1 MKGLTMTNDIC
12 QGFKFAGMAA
22 GLKKNGKLDV
32 GLIIADNECTAAGLF
47 TNNAVKA
54 APVLVSAEYLQ
65 NGKCQAV
72 IVNAGNANCCTGEAG
87 VHNARHTTAFVGQAL
102 GLAADQVA
110 VSSTGVIGLPL
121 PVEKIEAVV
130 PQLIAQAKADA
141 VWEFAAA
148 IMTTDTV
155 PKVITR
161 RGSFNGKEFTV
172 MGVAKGAG
180 MIRPDMATMLS
191 YIMTDAALDAA
202 SLKKLLKVAAD
213 RSYNTITIDGD
224 TSTNDTLIAL
234 ANGLSGVEITDEADL
249 QAFGCVLNEVCLA
262 LARWM
267 VKDGEGVTKVVN
279 VLVKNA
285 ANDADA
291 FKIADT
297 ISQSNLVKTAF
308 FGEDANWGRI
318 LAAAGRAHAAI
329 EPYKTDIYIGDVK
342 MVENGVG
349 QGKGVEAEATKVL
362 KTPEF
367 TVTVDLKLGQGS
379 CELIT
384 CDFSIDY
391 IKINADYRS

>member
-1 MKGLTMTNDIC
+1 MTNDIC
-12 QGFKFAGMAA
+12 QGFKFAGVAA
-22 GLKKNGKLDV
+22 GLKKSGKQDV
-32 GLIIADNECTAAGLF
+32 GLIIADKPCTAAGLF

-65 NGKCQAV
+65 KGACQAI

-87 VHNARHTTAFVGQAL
+87 MQNAKRTTEFVGKAL
-102 GLAADQVA
+102 GLAAEQVA

-121 PVEKIEAVV
+121 PVEKIEAVTSK
-130 PQLIAQAKADA
+130 LIAEAKEDA
-141 VWEFAAA
+141 VWDFAAA

-161 RGSFNGKEFTV
+161 KGSLNGREFTI

-191 YIMTDAALDAA
+191 YIVTDAEIDAA
-202 SLKKLLKVAAD
+202 SLKKLLKIAAD
-213 RSYNTITIDGD
+213 QSYNTITIDGD

-234 ANGLSGVEITDEADL
+234 ANGLSGVKIADEAGL
-249 QAFGCVLNEVCLA
+249 QAFGKTLNEVCLA

-279 VLVKNA
+279 ILVENA
-285 ANDADA
+285 ADDADA

-318 LAAAGRAHAAI
+318 LAAAGRAHAVI
-329 EPYKTDIYIGDVK
+329 DPYKTDIYIGAVK

-349 QGKGVEAEATKVL
+349 QGKEAEAEATKVL

-367 TVTVDLKLGQGS
+367 TVTVDLKLGQGR

-391 IKINADYRS
+391 VKINADYRS

>member
-1 MKGLTMTNDIC
+1 MGNDIC
-12 QGFKFAGMAA
+12 QGFKFAGIAA
-22 GLKKNGKLDV
+22 GLKKNGKQDV
-32 GLIIADNECTAAGLF
+32 GLIIADSPCTAAGLF

-54 APVLVSAEYLQ
+54 APVLVSAGYLKD
-65 NGKCQAV
+65 GLCHTV
-72 IVNAGNANCCTGEAG
+72 IVNAGNANCCTGETGLA
-87 VHNARHTTAFVGQAL
+87 NAVRTAEFVGRAL
-102 GLAADQVA
+102 DIPAEQVV

-130 PQLIAQAKADA
+130 PQLIANAKADG
-141 VWEFAAA
+141 VWEFASA

-161 RGSFNGKEFTV
+161 QGMVDDKIFTV

-180 MIRPDMATMLS
+180 MIRPDMATMLG
-191 YIMTDAALDAA
+191 YIMTDAEVSPHD
-202 SLKKLLKVAAD
+202 LKRLLKRAAD
-213 RSYNTITIDGD
+213 QSFNIITIDGD

-234 ANGLSGVEITDEADL
+234 ANGLSGAVIDNAGAVHKF
-249 QAFGCVLNEVCLA
+249 QVVLNEVCLA

-279 VLVKNA
+279 ILVKNA
-285 ANDADA
+285 ANDEDA

-318 LAAAGRAHAAI
+318 LAAAGRAKAQI
-329 EPYKTDIYIGDVK
+329 DPYCTDIYIGEVK
-342 MVENGVG
+342 MVKNGVG
-349 QGKGVEAEATKVL
+349 QGKDVEIEATKVL

-367 TVTVDLKLGQGS
+367 TVTVDLKLGNGNA
-379 CELIT
+379 ELIT

-391 IKINADYRS
+391 VKINANYRS

>member
-1 MKGLTMTNDIC
+1 MDSDFC
-12 QGFKFAGMAA
+12 QGFKFAGVAA
-22 GLKKNGKLDV
+22 GLKKNGKRDV
-32 GLIIADNECTAAGLF
+32 GLIWADKPCTAAGLF
-47 TNNAVKA
+47 TNNRVKA
-54 APVLVSAEYLQ
+54 APVLLSAENLK
-65 NGKCQAV
+65 NGWCQAI
-72 IVNAGNANCCTGEAG
+72 IVNAGNANCCTGEMGMQA
-87 VHNARHTTAFVGQAL
+87 ARRTADFMGRAL
-102 GLAADQVA
+102 GLAPNQVA

-121 PVEKIEAVV
+121 PVEKIEAVA
-130 PQLIAQAKADA
+130 PQLLAQASPNA
-141 VWEFAAA
+141 VWDFAAA

-161 RGSFNGKEFTV
+161 TGDFNGQTFTV

-191 YIMTDAALDAA
+191 YIMTDVEIGAPD
-202 SLKKLLKVAAD
+202 LKTLLQAAAD
-213 RSYNTITIDGD
+213 QSYNTITIDGD
-224 TSTNDTLIAL
+224 TSTNDSLIAL
-234 ANGLSGVEITDEADL
+234 ANGLSGVKISDAAGFK
-249 QAFGCVLNEVCLA
+249 AFGKTLNEVCLA

-279 VLVKNA
+279 VVVKNA
-285 ANDADA
+285 ESDADA

-297 ISQSNLVKTAF
+297 ICQSNLVKTAF

-318 LAAAGRAHAAI
+318 LAAAGRAHAEI

-342 MVENGVG
+342 MVANGVG
-349 QGKGVEAEATKVL
+349 QGKEVEAEATKVL

-367 TVTVDLKLGQGS
+367 TVTVDLKLGQGF

-391 IKINADYRS
+391 VKINADYRS

>member
-1 MKGLTMTNDIC
+1 MANDFC
-12 QGFKFAGMAA
+12 QGFKFAGVAA
-22 GLKKNGKLDV
+22 GLKKNGKPDV
-32 GLIIADNECTAAGLF
+32 GLILADRPCTAAGLF

-65 NGKCQAV
+65 KGVCRAV

-87 VHNARHTTAFVGQAL
+87 LRNAKHTAEFVGNAL
-102 GLAADQVA
+102 GLPAEQVA

-130 PQLIAQAKADA
+130 PQLIKDAKEDA

-155 PKVITR
+155 PKVVTR
-161 RGSFNGKEFTV
+161 KGSLNGREFTV

-191 YIMTDAALDAA
+191 YIVSDAAIDAA
-202 SLKKLLKVAAD
+202 NLKKLLKIAAD
-213 RSYNTITIDGD
+213 QSYNTITIDGD

-234 ANGLSGVEITDEADL
+234 ANGMSGVKVDDEAGL
-249 QAFGCVLNEVCLA
+249 QAFGRVLNEVCLT

-279 VLVKNA
+279 ILVKNA

-291 FKIADT
+291 FRIADT
-297 ISQSNLVKTAF
+297 VSQSNLVKTAF

-349 QGKGVEAEATKVL
+349 QGKDVEAEATKVL

-367 TVTVDLKLGQGS
+367 TVTVDLNLGEGR

-391 IKINADYRS
+391 VKINADYRS

>member
-1 MKGLTMTNDIC
+1 MTNDIC
-12 QGFKFAGMAA
+12 QGFKFAGVAA
-22 GLKKNGKLDV
+22 GLKKNGKPDV
-32 GLIIADNECTAAGLF
+32 GLILADSECTAAGLF

-65 NGKCQAV
+65 KGKCQAV

-87 VHNARHTTAFVGQAL
+87 MRNARHTTAFVGQAL
-102 GLAADQVA
+102 GMAADRVA

-130 PQLIAQAKADA
+130 PQLIAQAEEGA

-161 RGSFNGKEFTV
+161 RGSLNGREFTV

-191 YIMTDAALDAA
+191 YIMTDVAIDAPG
-202 SLKKLLKVAAD
+202 LKKLLKAAAD

-234 ANGLSGVEITDEADL
+234 ANGLSGVEIADEAGM
-249 QAFGCVLNEVCLA
+249 QAFGGVLNDVCLA

-329 EPYKTDIYIGDVK
+329 EPYKTDIYIGAVK

-349 QGKGVEAEATKVL
+349 QGKAVEAEATKVL

-367 TVTVDLKLGQGS
+367 TVTVDLKLGQGR

-391 IKINADYRS
+391 VKINADYRS

>member
-1 MKGLTMTNDIC
+1 MANDIC
-12 QGFKFAGMAA
+12 QGFKFAGVAA
-22 GLKKNGKLDV
+22 GLKKNGKQDV
-32 GLIIADNECTAAGLF
+32 GLILADQPCTAAGLF

-54 APVLVSAEYLQ
+54 APVLLTAGYLQ
-65 NGKCQAV
+65 KGLCRAV

-87 VHNARHTTAFVGQAL
+87 LQNAKRTSEFLGQAL
-102 GLAADQVA
+102 GIAADQVA

-121 PVEKIEAVV
+121 PVEKIEAVT
-130 PQLIAQAKADA
+130 PQLLAEAKEDA
-141 VWEFAAA
+141 VWDFAAA

-161 RGSFNGKEFTV
+161 KGSLNGKEFTV
-172 MGVAKGAG
+172 MGTAKGAG

-191 YIMTDAALDAA
+191 YIMTDVAISAAD
-202 SLKKLLKVAAD
+202 LKKLLKVAAD
-213 RSYNTITIDGD
+213 QSYNTITIDGD

-234 ANGLSGVEITDEADL
+234 ANGMSGVEINDAAGL
-249 QAFGCVLNEVCLA
+249 QVFGRVLNDVCLA

-279 VLVKNA
+279 ILVKNA
-285 ANDADA
+285 ADDADA

-329 EPYKTDIYIGDVK
+329 DPYKTDIYIGDVK

-349 QGKGVEAEATKVL
+349 QGKAVEAEATKVL

-367 TVTVDLKLGQGS
+367 TVTVDLKLGAGR

-391 IKINADYRS
+391 VKINADYRS

>member
-1 MKGLTMTNDIC
+1 MTNDIC
-12 QGFKFAGMAA
+12 QGFKFAGVAA
-22 GLKKNGKLDV
+22 GLKKNGKPDV
-32 GLIIADNECTAAGLF
+32 GLILAESECTAAGLF

-65 NGKCQAV
+65 KGACQAV

-87 VHNARHTTAFVGQAL
+87 MQNARHTTAFVGQAL
-102 GLAADQVA
+102 GLAADLVA

-130 PQLIAQAKADA
+130 PQLISQAAEGA

-161 RGSFNGKEFTV
+161 RGSFNGREFTV

-191 YIMTDAALDAA
+191 YIMTDAAIDAA
-202 SLKKLLKVAAD
+202 KLKKLLKVAAD

-234 ANGLSGVEITDEADL
+234 ANGLSGVEITDEAGL
-249 QAFGCVLNEVCLA
+249 QAFGGVLNEVCLA
-262 LARWM
+262 LARWL

-297 ISQSNLVKTAF
+297 ICQSNLVKTAF

-329 EPYKTDIYIGDVK
+329 EPYKTDIYIGAVK

-349 QGKGVEAEATKVL
+349 QGREVEAEATRVL

-367 TVTVDLKLGQGS
+367 TVTVDLKLGPGR

-391 IKINADYRS
+391 VKINADYRS